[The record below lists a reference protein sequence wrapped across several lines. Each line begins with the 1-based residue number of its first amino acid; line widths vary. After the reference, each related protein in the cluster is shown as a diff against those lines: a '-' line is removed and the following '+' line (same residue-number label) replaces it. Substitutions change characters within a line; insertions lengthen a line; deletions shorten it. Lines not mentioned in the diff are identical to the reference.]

1 MRTCYLGIWEVNL
14 RGKLE
19 EEEEEEML
27 WIRSKPAVHT
37 RVIVI

>member
-1 MRTCYLGIWEVNL
+1 MNTCYLGIWEVNL

-19 EEEEEEML
+19 EEEEEML
-27 WIRSKPAVHT
+27 WIRSKSAVHT